1 MFPHAKTMVN
11 SLVGFEE
18 EQAIASLLLNCLA
31 QGLDPEEC
39 TFHLERNVVD
49 FFQVRDRR
57 PSHAISPVVLEAIA
71 TLATA
76 HPASKPR
83 TLSCLLVLGA
93 ASVSSWNSITT
104 SKIFDMHPE
113 LFHLLSS
120 SIAGSN
126 PLFQFLSGETK
137 QAISSAF
144 IDLSKYSTHAEF
156 GRLRTLPSTPVSLAI
171 SGFTR
176 NVNSHNSVIILT
188 DVLQCLPFDTLAS
201 IPDDNWVQILD
212 VALEHNINTK
222 WVKLRS
228 MLGLSRDTAA
238 RAELLRIIRKHPE
251 SGISHRIGSCNSI
264 ALREIT
270 PLSIENIF
278 SSLRDV
284 DTIEKA
290 YQLVK
295 RNRLDGDEKSVK
307 NAASIWMTEKNHHLV
322 ASAYIAAPS
331 ALINLA
337 SNSNDVF
344 LALKDIPETFCS
356 PIDEVIDGHLLDLLS
371 TVPEFSRLLRRKRA
385 QGEKSSLLRLKRI
398 AMIHPYL
405 FARRLPCLL
414 SSGRTVLYGLSNPAE
429 RYEAACLGILEKVFE
444 TICSLPLMC
453 VDATEVEKF
462 IVETMEF
469 VLEENRAVNGVPDM
483 FLALVLAT
491 FKAVSFLA
499 GMMKSTRV
507 CDLIEKVI
515 LGQGTSEHIR
525 EAAKVCLK
533 CTDI

>member
-1 MFPHAKTMVN
+1 MVN

-71 TLATA
+71 TLATT

-113 LFHLLSS
+113 LFQLLSS
-120 SIAGSN
+120 FIAGSN
-126 PLFQFLSGETK
+126 PLFQFLSGEIK
-137 QAISSAF
+137 QTISSAF
-144 IDLSKYSTHAEF
+144 IDLSKYGTHAEF
-156 GRLRTLPSTPVSLAI
+156 GRLKTLPSTPVSLAI
-171 SGFTR
+171 SEFAR
-176 NVNSHNSVIILT
+176 NVNSHNSVLT
-188 DVLQCLPFDTLAS
+188 DVLQCLPFDTLES
-201 IPDDNWVQILD
+201 IPDDNWVQVLD
-212 VALEHNINTK
+212 LALEHNINTK

-228 MLGLSRDTAA
+228 MLGLSRNTAA

-251 SGISHRIGSCNSI
+251 SGISHHVGWCNLV
-264 ALREIT
+264 ALREFA
-270 PLSIENIF
+270 PLSIEKIF
-278 SSLRDV
+278 SSLKDI

-307 NAASIWMTEKNHHLV
+307 TAASIWMTEKNHHLV

-356 PIDEVIDGHLLDLLS
+356 PIDVVMDGHLLDLLS
-371 TVPEFSRLLRRKRA
+371 TVPEFSRLLRRERA
-385 QGEKSSLLRLKRI
+385 QGEKSSLLGLKRI

-414 SSGRTVLYGLSNPAE
+414 SSGRTVLYGLSNPAA
-429 RYEAACLGILEKVFE
+429 RYEEVCLCMLEIVLE

-453 VDATEVEKF
+453 VDTTEVEKF

-483 FLALVLAT
+483 FLALVLVT

-507 CDLIEKVI
+507 CDLIKKVV
-515 LGQGTSEHIR
+515 LGQGTSERIR
-525 EAAKVCLK
+525 EAAEVCLK